1 MSPQAMLDAFDPSA
15 ETNLKRKIDGLLN
28 EQAREQSRIAEE
40 RKQNKEYVIS
50 CDAEARKIRT
60 EALEAEKRRLADL
73 KRKLQVRPHAYAHAR
88 KQRADSPV
96 RAQQPG

>member
-15 ETNLKRKIDGLLN
+15 ETNLKRKIDALLN

-50 CDAEARKIRT
+50 CDAGARKIRT

-73 KRKLQVRPHAYAHAR
+73 KRKLQVRPHACAHAR
-88 KQRADSPV
+88 K
-96 RAQQPG
+96 